1 MLTSDSEVGA
11 RDASNICD
19 DTPKQFDRRSKHG
32 ITLYDSDNEEERKH
46 TKRELQE
53 CKYFV
58 AVFQHLLPVLKI
70 DLHNLGLS
78 VGSDFSY
85 LSESSSGDGFT
96 GTRTG
101 EETSLFRNL
110 QSTISSVKSRGTER
124 SINEVHSPLDERVC
138 SHSEPHLCEISTSYR
153 QEHPVNLS
161 AIHTSYTPE
170 QGSRWGSRVGKMET
184 LYLKG

>member
-1 MLTSDSEVGA
+1 MLL
-11 RDASNICD
+11 
-19 DTPKQFDRRSKHG
+19 DR
-32 ITLYDSDNEEERKH
+32 I
-46 TKRELQE
+46 
-53 CKYFV
+53 V
-58 AVFQHLLPVLKI
+58 
-70 DLHNLGLS
+70 NLGLS
-78 VGSDFSY
+78 EGSDFSY

-96 GTRTG
+96 GTG